1 MPSNLSANPSTSDT
15 VLDVAERLFAERGID
30 GVSLRE
36 IAKAAGSRNTGVAH
50 YYFGDKQHL
59 VDAIIA
65 RRSPSL
71 HARRAQLLAEAT
83 SDARGG
89 LAGPEML
96 VRVIMTPLAEA
107 LERGDNFIGFLA
119 RIATESPASIDIAK
133 LDQKPAQ
140 SFLAASRLL
149 ARGLPGLTR
158 HRFQIRL
165 DLLMQLM
172 VTAIASRQR
181 AERSGAVTLASRIVF
196 LHELL
201 DAGVGLML
209 APMGSSD
216 GDPRIERRP
225 AAPAAKSSS
234 TPARRWTGSVRPSR
248 EPHDQRSTQ
257 ATDGATGIGGSVRSS
272 HS

>member
-1 MPSNLSANPSTSDT
+1 MHVPSNLSAHPSTSDT

-36 IAKAAGSRNTGVAH
+36 IGKVAGSRNTGVAH

-65 RRSPSL
+65 RHSPSL

-83 SDARGG
+83 SEARDG
-89 LAGPEML
+89 LVGPEAL
-96 VRVIMTPLAEA
+96 VRVIMRPLAEG
-107 LERGDNFIGFLA
+107 LERGDYFVGFLA

-149 ARGLPGLTR
+149 ARTLPGLTR

-165 DLLMQLM
+165 DLMVQLM

-181 AERSGAVTLASRIVF
+181 AELSGVVTLASRNVF
-196 LHELL
+196 LQELL

-209 APMGSSD
+209 APMGSGN
-216 GDPRIERRP
+216 GDPRLERIS
-225 AAPAAKSSS
+225 AAATAESSS
-234 TPARRWTGSVRPSR
+234 TPARR
-248 EPHDQRSTQ
+248 
-257 ATDGATGIGGSVRSS
+257 
-272 HS
+272 

>member
-1 MPSNLSANPSTSDT
+1 MAPNRLANSSTADA

-36 IAKAAGSRNTGVAH
+36 IGKAAGSRNTGVAH

-71 HARRAQLLAEAT
+71 HARRTELLAEAT

-89 LAGPEML
+89 VVGAEAL
-96 VRVIMTPLAEA
+96 VRVIMTPLVEV
-107 LERGDNFIGFLA
+107 LERGDYFVGFLA
-119 RIATESPASIDIAK
+119 RIATESPVTIDIVK
-133 LDQKPAQ
+133 LDQQPAQ

-149 ARGLPGLTR
+149 ARSLPGLTR

-165 DLLMQLM
+165 DLLVQLT

-181 AERSGAVTLASRIVF
+181 AERSRTVPLASRTTF
-196 LHELL
+196 LQELL
-201 DAGVGLML
+201 DAGVGVML
-209 APMGSSD
+209 APMGS
-216 GDPRIERRP
+216 GGRDPRIERIP
-225 AAPAAKSSS
+225 EVSAAMVK
-234 TPARRWTGSVRPSR
+234 
-248 EPHDQRSTQ
+248 
-257 ATDGATGIGGSVRSS
+257 
-272 HS
+272 